1 MHIAYLCC
9 FQVIWSCWWANWKKW
24 TWSNQHSRPRA
35 RVQSSS
41 SSWSTQPQPLQQI
54 TRPRHSIIHSTN

>member
-24 TWSNQHSRPRA
+24 TRSNQHTRPRA
-35 RVQSSS
+35 RVQSSWS
-41 SSWSTQPQPLQQI
+41 S
-54 TRPRHSIIHSTN
+54 